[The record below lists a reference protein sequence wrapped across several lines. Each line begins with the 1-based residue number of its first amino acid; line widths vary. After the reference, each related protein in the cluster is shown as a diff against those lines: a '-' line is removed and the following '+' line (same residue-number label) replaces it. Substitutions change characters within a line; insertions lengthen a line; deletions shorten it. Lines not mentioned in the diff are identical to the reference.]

1 MYELMFENKLDISV
15 FVKGDSIVL
24 NLEKVDEILILV
36 FLEREKYLLL
46 IFKIC
51 NMKIV
56 LCR

>member
-1 MYELMFENKLDISV
+1 MFENKLDISV

-24 NLEKVDEILILV
+24 NFEKVDEILILV